1 MGELAAST
9 GEAPTPGVLGVSV
22 RRGRGAT
29 FAPPKPSHPHRGA
42 CREKVA
48 IRPGLLQVL
57 FFFYC
62 SLDVFSSLELPG
74 SPGVLASWREQ
85 SHTTGFR
92 VNTGYHETP
101 DQTAKALA
109 TQPRLEIQPRFP
121 SRPANQKLKKES
133 PNRLSSGGCYRHWG
147 FTARLG
153 ASRRPRLRSVNAGI
167 DGTAFSI
174 PLPAPPQLRAGAMP
188 KFLGLS

>member
-22 RRGRGAT
+22 RRGRGAA

-62 SLDVFSSLELPG
+62 SLDVFSPLELPG

-133 PNRLSSGGCYRHWG
+133 PNRLNSGGCYRHWG